1 MKIFEGTKVETACK
15 AAYNNMRDPFPEML
29 GTAEESEVYTSIWP
43 DLSTYL
49 NEMFTAFV
57 IGTES
62 LDNFDKYVETANS
75 MGMQDIIE
83 IKKAQ
88 YGRYQ
93 EIVGNQFLF
102 FLIACRNFRY
112 KVPEPA
118 GYEKE

>member
-1 MKIFEGTKVETACK
+1 METACK

-93 EIVGNQFLF
+93 EIVG
-102 FLIACRNFRY
+102 
-112 KVPEPA
+112 K
-118 GYEKE
+118 

>member
-1 MKIFEGTKVETACK
+1 MKIFEGTKVETACQ

-29 GTAEESEVYTSIWP
+29 GTAEESEVFTSIWP

-75 MGMQDIIE
+75 MGMQEVIAV
-83 IKKAQ
+83 KKAQ
-88 YGRYQ
+88 YERYQ
-93 EIVGNQFLF
+93 EIVG
-102 FLIACRNFRY
+102 
-112 KVPEPA
+112 K
-118 GYEKE
+118 